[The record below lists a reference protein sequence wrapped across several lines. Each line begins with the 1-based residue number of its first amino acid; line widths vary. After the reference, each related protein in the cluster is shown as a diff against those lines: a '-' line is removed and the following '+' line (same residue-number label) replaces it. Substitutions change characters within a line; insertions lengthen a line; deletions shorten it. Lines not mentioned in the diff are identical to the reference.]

1 MNNWE
6 AISEFFAD
14 GVPLSDYIWVPP
26 IIGIS
31 LLALYVAKKMVG
43 DV

>member
-6 AISEFFAD
+6 AVTAFFAD
-14 GVPLSDYIWVPP
+14 GIPYSEYIWIPL

-31 LLALYVAKKMVG
+31 LAALYVAKKMVG